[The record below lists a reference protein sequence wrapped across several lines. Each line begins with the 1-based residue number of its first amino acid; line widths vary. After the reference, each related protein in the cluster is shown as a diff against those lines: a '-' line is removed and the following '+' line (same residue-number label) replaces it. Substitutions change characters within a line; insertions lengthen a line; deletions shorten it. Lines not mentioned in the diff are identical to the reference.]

1 MVSSLKGH
9 WRGGGQSL
17 EGRRTVTGGAED
29 SHWRGGG
36 QSLEGRRTVTGGAE
50 DSYWR
55 GAGQRT
61 VTGGAEDSHWRGG
74 GQLLE
79 GRRTVTGMTD
89 VPQGHRTLLPP
100 TVGVNSHSQNKIR
113 PRLVRPAVTLDDLY
127 LMLRKVLPHP
137 FYAQFSALLD
147 LGSRLLSHVYSKVS
161 LARLP
166 QPFPIPKV
174 RCHQGR
180 G

>member
-1 MVSSLKGH
+1 MVS
-9 WRGGGQSL
+9 
-17 EGRRTVTGGAED
+17 
-29 SHWRGGG
+29 
-36 QSLEGRRTVTGGAE
+36 SLEGRRTVTGGAE

-89 VPQGHRTLLPP
+89 ATIGLEFQPGFTFLIQMCQT
-100 TVGVNSHSQNKIR
+100 
-113 PRLVRPAVTLDDLY
+113 
-127 LMLRKVLPHP
+127 
-137 FYAQFSALLD
+137 
-147 LGSRLLSHVYSKVS
+147 GSELKLTCK
-161 LARLP
+161 
-166 QPFPIPKV
+166 
-174 RCHQGR
+174 R